1 MSTTEPFSARRTR
14 FVNRVQARLVRYG
27 RMSNAFTSQ
36 PEPRTIG
43 SYARGRQLCEG
54 KFLFAGFL
62 IEAPESSI
70 WDLAM
75 PDIAFETEVHGF
87 AWLDDLA
94 AVGDGVARAR
104 AQAWTHEWV
113 TRYGHGAGTGW
124 MPDLAGRRLMR
135 WINHAI
141 LLLNGQ
147 ERGASTAFFR
157 CLSAQ
162 TKFLA
167 KRWKTADPGLERFEA
182 LCGLIYA
189 SLSLERMD
197 RHVGSATAALA
208 AECRANIDSEGGIAS
223 RNPEELLEVF
233 TLLTWCMDALSEAEF
248 PITPEH
254 QGAISRVAP
263 TLRAIR
269 HSDGGLAR
277 FHGGGRGVEGRL
289 DQALATSGVRQM
301 RHSGLSMGFC
311 RLSHGRTSVIVDAAR
326 PPAGEHS
333 LNGHASTL
341 AFELTSGRRPVI
353 VNCGSGASFGT
364 SWRRAGRATPSHST
378 LAIEGYSS
386 SRLGGSGII
395 AGRRTEL
402 LIDTPNDVVCN
413 RPDDVP
419 TAVAILSHDGFV
431 GTHGLTHVRRL
442 ELATDGRGLVGEDA
456 LTAVTPEAEQQ
467 FDLVTEQAS
476 YQGIPFHIRFHL
488 HPDVHAELNMG
499 GSAVSMV
506 LKSGEIW
513 VFRHSGHAQL
523 TLGPSVYL
531 ERGRLSPRATK
542 QIVLSASANEYA
554 TRVGWTL
561 AKAQDTPTSIRDV
574 ALEEDLAIDRT

>member
-1 MSTTEPFSARRTR
+1 M
-14 FVNRVQARLVRYG
+14 NRIQARLARYG
-27 RMSNAFTSQ
+27 RRSDAFVSQ

-43 SYARGRQLCEG
+43 SYGRGRQLCEG

-75 PDIAFETEVHGF
+75 PDAAFETEVHGF
-87 AWLDDLA
+87 GWLDDLA
-94 AVGDGVARAR
+94 AVGDGMARTR

-113 TRYGHGAGTGW
+113 ARYGRGAGAGW
-124 MPDLAGRRLMR
+124 APDLTGRRLMR

-147 ERGASTAFFR
+147 ERAASTAFFR
-157 CLSAQ
+157 TLSAQ

-167 KRWKTADPGLERFEA
+167 KRWKTAEPGLERFEA

-197 RHVGSATAALA
+197 RHVDMACAALA
-208 AECRANIDSEGGIAS
+208 RECETHIDSEGGIAS

-233 TLLTWCMDALSEAEF
+233 TLLTWCMDALAEAER
-248 PITPEH
+248 PISSEH
-254 QGAISRVAP
+254 QSAITRIAP

-301 RHSGLSMGFC
+301 RHTGLSMGYC
-311 RLSHGRTSVIVDAAR
+311 RLSHGRTSVIIDAAR
-326 PPAGEHS
+326 PPVQEHS
-333 LNGHASTL
+333 LNGHAATL
-341 AFELTSGRRPVI
+341 AFELTSGRRPLI

-402 LIDTPNDVVCN
+402 LIDTPQDVTCS

-419 TAVAILSHDGFV
+419 TAVALLSHSGFV
-431 GTHGLTHVRRL
+431 GTHGLTHFRRL
-442 ELATDGRGLVGEDA
+442 ELAADGRGLVGEDT
-456 LTAVTPEAEQQ
+456 LSAVTADAERQ
-467 FDLVTEQAS
+467 FDMVTEQAN
-476 YQGIPFHIRFHL
+476 YQGVPFHIRFHL

-513 VFRHSGHAQL
+513 VFRQSGNVQL

-542 QIVLSASANEYA
+542 QIVLSSTAIEYA

-561 AKAQDTPTSIRDV
+561 AKAQDTPSSIRDV
-574 ALEEDLAIDRT
+574 ALEEDLAVDRT

>member
-1 MSTTEPFSARRTR
+1 M
-14 FVNRVQARLVRYG
+14 NHVQARLARYG
-27 RMSNAFTSQ
+27 RNSNAFTSQ

-43 SYARGRQLCEG
+43 SFARGQQLCEG

-62 IEAPESSI
+62 IEAPDSSI

-75 PDIAFETEVHGF
+75 PDVAFETEVHGF
-87 AWLDDLA
+87 GWLDDLA

-113 TRYGHGAGTGW
+113 TRFGRGSGNGW
-124 MPDLAGRRLMR
+124 MPDLTGRRLMR

-147 ERGASTAFFR
+147 ERTVSTAFFR
-157 CLSAQ
+157 TLSAQ

-167 KRWKTADPGLERFEA
+167 KRWKTAEPGLERFEA
-182 LCGLIYA
+182 LGGLIYA

-197 RHVGSATAALA
+197 RHVASATAALA
-208 AECRANIDSEGGIAS
+208 HECATQIDDEGGIAS

-233 TLLTWCMDALSEAEF
+233 TLLTWCMDALNAAGI
-248 PITPEH
+248 PVPPEH

-277 FHGGGRGVEGRL
+277 FHGGGRGVDGRL

-301 RHSGLSMGFC
+301 RHTGLSMGYC
-311 RLSHGRTSVIVDAAR
+311 RLSHGRTSVIIDAA
-326 PPAGEHS
+326 PPPVEEHS

-341 AFELTSGRRPVI
+341 AFELTSGRRPLI

-402 LIDTPNDVVCN
+402 LIDTPHDVTCV

-419 TAVAILSHDGFV
+419 TAVAILSHDGFL
-431 GTHGLTHVRRL
+431 GTHGLTHSRRL

-456 LTAVTPEAEQQ
+456 LTAVTPEAERQ
-467 FDLVTEQAS
+467 FDLVTEQAN
-476 YQGIPFHIRFHL
+476 YQGVPFHVRFHL

-499 GSAVSMV
+499 GNAVSMV

-513 VFRHSGHAQL
+513 VFRHNGTAQL

-542 QIVLSASANEYA
+542 QIVLSSSAIEYA
-554 TRVGWTL
+554 TRIGWTL

-574 ALEEDLAIDRT
+574 AVEEDLATHRT